1 MEGLIYESG
10 PITKPS
16 CLFFPGTE
24 SVSVSE
30 LSQSHV
36 PVESELEPASS
47 LPSFVSSNN
56 NTLVTSVGQTVYLYC
71 GVHNLGDRQVNKKLI

>member
-1 MEGLIYESG
+1 MSL
-10 PITKPS
+10 
-16 CLFFPGTE
+16 
-24 SVSVSE
+24 SE

-36 PVESELEPASS
+36 PMESELDPGSS

-71 GVHNLGDRQVNKKLI
+71 GVHNLGDRQVNYNYTLLINWDFVNSQF